1 VSGLRLDLGCGFS
14 KAEGTIGVDKV
25 AGPGVDH
32 VVDFETDRLPFA
44 DGTVEYIF
52 SSHCLEHLGDPSFL
66 FGEISRVCQNG
77 ARLELWTPYAWES
90 SAFVFGHRTFYNEE
104 QYLHICVRFWNLWSA
119 WLGAR
124 WVLQEIVYV
133 IEPAVLMELYR
144 QRVDLDFAV
153 RYHKG
158 IVWEFGV
165 LIDVRRNFPGP
176 EVLARRSFSEK
187 REAPRYPLPPIV
199 HPTPDV
205 PADELAEAIAWHASP
220 FKSLRTPIG
229 PTPAPHGLPLVGHL
243 VRRVRAVAREEG
255 LAQVARR
262 TVTYAGTRIRRAAM
276 NEQTVQ

>member
-44 DGTVEYIF
+44 DGSVEYIY
-52 SSHCLEHLGDPSFL
+52 SSHCLEHLGDPFLL

-104 QYLHICVRFWNLWSA
+104 HYLHMCVRFWNLWMA

-124 WVLQEIVYV
+124 WVLQEVVYV
-133 IEPAVLMELYR
+133 IEPATLMELYR
-144 QRVDLDFAV
+144 QRIDLDFAV

-158 IVWEFGV
+158 VVWEFGV
-165 LIDVRRNFPGP
+165 LIDVWRDFPGP
-176 EVLARRSFSEK
+176 EVPSRRSFSEK
-187 REAPRYPLPPIV
+187 REAPRHPLPPIV
-199 HPTPDV
+199 HPAADV
-205 PADELAEAIAWHASP
+205 PADKLAEAIAWHAAP
-220 FKSLRTPIG
+220 FKSSRTHVG
-229 PTPAPHGLPLVGHL
+229 PARAPHGLPLVGHL

-276 NEQTVQ
+276 NGQTVP